1 MCCGVSYKCKLS
13 RSVSCSGGSWGK
25 AGGGGEGAP
34 FSWAKKEQITK
45 VRKAGRESKP
55 RPRPLPPYF
64 NVWMHHY
71 LVTYCFPTQAEYYP
85 F

>member
-1 MCCGVSYKCKLS
+1 MVSAIN
-13 RSVSCSGGSWGK
+13 VSCLGLYRVVADLGERPGRGGE
-25 AGGGGEGAP
+25 GEGAP